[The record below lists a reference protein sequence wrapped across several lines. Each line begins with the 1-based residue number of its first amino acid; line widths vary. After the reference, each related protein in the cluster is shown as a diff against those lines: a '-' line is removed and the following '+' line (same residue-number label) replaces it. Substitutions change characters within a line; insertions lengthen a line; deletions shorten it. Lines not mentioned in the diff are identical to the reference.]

1 MLLSRAK
8 PTSPSTGR
16 SGADSSISK
25 PKPKRRS
32 LESFLSARDFSG
44 AAALAEFLVQSGESE
59 PNCGT
64 LTEKQAWL
72 AYIYFHLHD
81 FIKV

>member
-8 PTSPSTGR
+8 PTSPNSGRPGTGP
-16 SGADSSISK
+16 SGAK
-25 PKPKRRS
+25 PKDKRPT

-44 AAALAEFLVQSGESE
+44 AAALAEFLVQSGDSE
-59 PNCGT
+59 PTCGT
-64 LTEKQAWL
+64 LAEKQAWL